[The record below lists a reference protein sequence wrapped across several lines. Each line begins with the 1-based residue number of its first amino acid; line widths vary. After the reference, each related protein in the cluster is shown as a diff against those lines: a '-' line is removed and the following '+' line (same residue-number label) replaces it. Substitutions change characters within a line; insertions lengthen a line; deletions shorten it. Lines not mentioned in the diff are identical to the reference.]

1 MRDIVPDLT
10 DIEIS
15 EAETRKS
22 LNLGVKYDLKSLPE
36 SKARPIAQTE
46 QFRHGYVTHT
56 KHPLSFREARFIDE
70 YMVCGDGPTAVE
82 KAGFTCK
89 DKKAKAR
96 SLLRKDY
103 ISEEIAY
110 RADLYSNALTADKE
124 EVLRYFTAVMRGQ
137 IKDQFNLDA
146 PLTERTR
153 AAEALAKRLIDDPAK
168 AKQNIAAQQVVVNI
182 DFNRDEETSPVV
194 DVQQLSD

>member
-1 MRDIVPDLT
+1 MIDITPMMTED
-10 DIEIS
+10 EINM
-15 EAETRKS
+15 AETRKS
-22 LNLGVKYDLKSLPE
+22 LNLDVKYDLSSIPQGRAK
-36 SKARPIAQTE
+36 PIVQTE
-46 QFRHGYVTHT
+46 VYRHGYVTHT

-70 YMVCGDGPTAVE
+70 YMACGDGVLAVE

-89 DKKAKAR
+89 NKTAKAR
-96 SLLRKDY
+96 NLLKTDY

-124 EVLRYFTAVMRGQ
+124 EVMQYFTAVMRGQ
-137 IKDQFNLDA
+137 VKDQFNLDA
-146 PLTERTR
+146 PLAERTR